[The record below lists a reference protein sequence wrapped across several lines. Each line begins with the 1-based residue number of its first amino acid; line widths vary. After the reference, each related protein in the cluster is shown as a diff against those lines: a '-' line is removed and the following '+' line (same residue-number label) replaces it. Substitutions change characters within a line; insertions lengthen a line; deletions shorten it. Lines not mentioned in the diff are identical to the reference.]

1 MLPVVSMDNEI
12 LKYIPQRPPFLFIEK
27 IIEKNENS
35 LTTSLFLSGKEEY
48 FKGHF
53 PSKPVM
59 PGVLLCE
66 SAFQTGALLMS
77 MKGQAADQN
86 KTALVTRIQNAKF
99 KNMALPGETLLIKV
113 DFIEMMGP
121 AAFMKAKIST
131 TDKTIMTIEFACTL
145 VEE

>member
-1 MLPVVSMDNEI
+1 MDNEI

-35 LTTSLFLSGKEEY
+35 LTTSLFLSGEEDY

-66 SAFQTGALLMS
+66 SAFQTGALLMGMRGLS
-77 MKGQAADQN
+77 ADQN

-99 KNMALPGETLLIKV
+99 KNIAQPGETLIIKV

-145 VEE
+145 VEQ